1 MSLRS
6 NCYLISLLGM
16 IIGLNHVK
24 AILPSLQV
32 IEFTTIHEYDCS
44 KCSYYYCHICSFSYH
59 HELTVFYLSIEIL
72 STIMA
77 HYYTNNNNY
86 IQLLFSSSL
95 LPSYIIVSF
104 HYYHHEFLGVFPW
117 YSHNISITFHDFPL
131 SLLLLSSYY
140 LLLFITSIMNLSLFS
155 LSFPLFSEVSS
166 FC

>member
-1 MSLRS
+1 ML
-6 NCYLISLLGM
+6 
-16 IIGLNHVK
+16 K
-24 AILPSLQV
+24 Q
-32 IEFTTIHEYDCS
+32 
-44 KCSYYYCHICSFSYH
+44 YCHHCRWLSLPLFMNMIALNVLITIVTHVLFPYH
-59 HELTVFYLSIEIL
+59 HELTVFFLTEIL

-77 HYYTNNNNY
+77 HCYNNNNNY

-95 LPSYIIVSF
+95 LPSYIIMYF
-104 HYYHHEFLGVFPW
+104 HYYHHELLGVFPW

-155 LSFPLFSEVSS
+155 LSFPLFSDVSS